1 MSGGTST
8 HSLITMNV
16 GGSLWSR
23 LRDKPCTAYESN
35 MRVKIEATGLRT
47 YPDASVYC
55 EPLKY
60 DPEDPKRT
68 TAVNPTIVIEVL
80 SPSTEGYDRG
90 LKAKSYRLLPTL
102 KAYALVAQDR
112 PHVELHVRQSSGN
125 WTLSDVAG
133 MDAVVRLEAIDVEMP
148 LSEVYARVDFQEGE
162 QAPVA
167 EPRR

>member
-1 MSGGTST
+1 
-8 HSLITMNV
+8 MNV

-55 EPLKY
+55 EPLRY

-68 TAVNPTIVIEVL
+68 TALNPTIVIEVL

-90 LKAKSYRLLPTL
+90 LKAKSYRLVPTL
-102 KAYALVAQDR
+102 KAYALAGPAPPPAAGHAR
-112 PHVELHVRQSSGN
+112 PA
-125 WTLSDVAG
+125 W
-133 MDAVVRLEAIDVEMP
+133 
-148 LSEVYARVDFQEGE
+148 
-162 QAPVA
+162 
-167 EPRR
+167 